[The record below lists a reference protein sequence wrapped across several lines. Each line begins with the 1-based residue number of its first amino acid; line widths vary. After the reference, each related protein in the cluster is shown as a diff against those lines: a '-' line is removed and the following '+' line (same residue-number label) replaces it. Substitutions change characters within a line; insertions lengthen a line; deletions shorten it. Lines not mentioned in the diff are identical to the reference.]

1 MPHPISISD
10 AEWDVMRVLWDAP
23 GPITASDVVDA
34 LGQNARTT
42 KTYLNRL
49 LKKGAVAFEAKGK
62 VYWYSPRVSRDACV
76 RSESKSFLA
85 RVFGGNPTAMLVHF
99 VRDAKLSPADVEQ
112 LRKLLKEKDKNGQ

>member
-23 GPITASDVVDA
+23 GPITANDVVDT
-34 LGQNARTT
+34 LKQNARTT

-62 VYWYSPRVSRDACV
+62 VYWYSPRVSRDECV
-76 RSESKSFLA
+76 RTEGRSFLA
-85 RVFGGNPTAMLVHF
+85 RALGGDPAAMLVHF
-99 VRDAKLSPADVEQ
+99 VRDAKLSPADVEH
-112 LRKLLKEKDKNGQ
+112 LRKLLKEKEKGGR